1 MWNDIK
7 MVPFVFVLL
16 FASQGFSQSTEKSL
30 HPLLDKYYP
39 RPEAP
44 DTNRTV
50 STQIKT
56 VPGTKPAA
64 VDKTVSSSTNTPS
77 LIVPAETTTPADTT
91 TQSVSTVPGMA
102 TTPTLT
108 STTSV
113 NKPTTVTAGL
123 PAQKKVQTPP
133 APTSSYTDT
142 RLGSSTKSYDTWE
155 KNSNGAGSVTTSPK

>member
-1 MWNDIK
+1 MTLLVI
-7 MVPFVFVLL
+7 FVLL
-16 FASQGFSQSTEKSL
+16 FSLQGFSQTAEKSL

-39 RPEAP
+39 RPEP
-44 DTNRTV
+44 TDTNRAV
-50 STQIKT
+50 STQIKP
-56 VPGTKPAA
+56 VSETKPATA
-64 VDKTVSSSTNTPS
+64 VKTIPGLTTTPS
-77 LIVPAETTTPADTT
+77 LTATPVETTSPADTT

-113 NKPTTVTAGL
+113 NKPTTVTAV
-123 PAQKKVQTPP
+123 PVQKKVQTQP